1 MGRRKQPT
9 HVTTASGHRVK
20 SYSEA
25 RIDDWFFE
33 NGYRTIYEPIIE
45 LEGSDFVPDWLIL
58 PNDST
63 VLRPIIVEYWGLM
76 RDGIVADWVIRRR
89 ERYERR
95 KLEKEGVFGDS
106 DSYDFIGILPSDI
119 DSPQAMDRYLRREIE
134 TLRKSEALRSVVCQ
148 PVYDA
153 IAD

>member
-134 TLRKSEALRSVVCQ
+134 TLRKSAALRSVVCQ
-148 PVYDA
+148 PIYDA

>member
-1 MGRRKQPT
+1 MGRRKQST

-25 RIDDWFFE
+25 KVDNWFFE
-33 NGYRTIYEPIIE
+33 NGYQTIYEPTIE
-45 LEGSDFVPDWLIL
+45 LGGSEFIPDWLIL
-58 PNDST
+58 PNDSP
-63 VLRPIIVEYWGLM
+63 VLRPIIVEYWGLL

-95 KLEKEGVFGDS
+95 KVEKEEIFGDS

-119 DSPQAMDRYLRREIE
+119 DSPPAMDQYLRKQIE
-134 TLRKSEALRSVVCQ
+134 TLRKSAALRSVVCQ
-148 PVYDA
+148 PIYDA

>member
-134 TLRKSEALRSVVCQ
+134 TLRKSAALRSVVCQ

>member
-1 MGRRKQPT
+1 VGRRKQPT

-45 LEGSDFVPDWLIL
+45 LEGSEFVPDWLIL

-95 KLEKEGVFGDS
+95 KVEKEGVFGDS

-134 TLRKSEALRSVVCQ
+134 TLRKSAALRSVVCQ

>member
-45 LEGSDFVPDWLIL
+45 LEGSEFVPDWLIL

-95 KLEKEGVFGDS
+95 KVEKEGVFGDS

-119 DSPQAMDRYLRREIE
+119 DSPQAMDRYLRGEIE
-134 TLRKSEALRSVVCQ
+134 TLRKSAALPSVVCQ

>member
-45 LEGSDFVPDWLIL
+45 LEGSEFVPDWLIL

-95 KLEKEGVFGDS
+95 KVEKEGVFGDS

-134 TLRKSEALRSVVCQ
+134 TLRKSAALRSVVCQ

>member
-95 KLEKEGVFGDS
+95 KLEKEGIFGDS

-134 TLRKSEALRSVVCQ
+134 TLRKSAALRSVVCQ

>member
-45 LEGSDFVPDWLIL
+45 LEGSEFVPDWLIL

-63 VLRPIIVEYWGLM
+63 VLRPIIVAYWGLM

-95 KLEKEGVFGDS
+95 KVEKEGVFGDS

-134 TLRKSEALRSVVCQ
+134 TLRKSAALRSVVCQ